1 LAGPLAAASI
11 SLSLTPVS
19 TPVDIGSDVEILV
32 GIGGFVH
39 PTALGV
45 YDLTVQYN
53 AALFSFGS
61 ITFGDPLPSEDQ
73 LYLSEFT
80 PIESDSPGTGTIE
93 FSETS
98 LDSPAALDTLQATT
112 FLLATLQFQAIGQGT
127 GTFSFDAP
135 DVILGDA
142 IGNPLSASLGTAQ
155 VQVESMGPPSGPPS
169 NPPSGPASAP
179 EPYMFLPC
187 LAVLAA
193 LHFRNR
199 SRSGVSKV
207 RV

>member
-1 LAGPLAAASI
+1 MAGPLAATSI
-11 SLSLTPVS
+11 SLSLTPAS
-19 TPVDIGSDVEILV
+19 TPVIIGGDVDILV

-53 AALFSFGS
+53 AALFSFSS
-61 ITFGDPLPSEDQ
+61 ITFGNPLPSQDQ
-73 LYLSEFT
+73 LYLSQFT
-80 PIESDSPGTGTIE
+80 PIQSDSPGSGTIE

-98 LDSPAALDTLQATT
+98 LDSPSALETLQATS

-135 DVILGDA
+135 DVVLGDA
-142 IGNPLSASLGTAQ
+142 IGNPLNASLGTAQ
-155 VQVESMGPPSGPPS
+155 VQVQAQAGPRDGPSS
-169 NPPSGPASAP
+169 VP

-187 LAVLAA
+187 LAVLTT

-199 SRSGVSKV
+199 LLSGFSKV